1 MNRRTKSF
9 YSWANGRRFVVTDL
23 MSAVPRPRFQEKQ
36 VEPFTSEEIEPIL
49 QAFRYSAVAKTNGR
63 RPLRM
68 QRPTY
73 RCDEVNVRHGK
84 EGGAKGDKGRTVYIG
99 KSTQRTL
106 WRYMT
111 DWDFGRLHHSMI

>member
-1 MNRRTKSF
+1 MNRRMKSF
-9 YSWANGRRFVVTDL
+9 FSWANGRRFVVTDL

-63 RPLRM
+63 RPFRM

-73 RCDEVNVRHGK
+73 RYDEVNVRHGK
-84 EGGAKGDKGRTVYIG
+84 EGEAKGDKGRTVYMG
-99 KSTQRTL
+99 KSTRRTL
-106 WRYMT
+106 WRYLT